1 MTTAGFRL
9 ECCCTAYGF
18 VCCVMCMVLGFV
30 LGAWFAPSALL
41 KEAARAQACPPQ
53 GFPFWGL
60 PPSVLA
66 QLGAQ
71 RPPPPL
77 GGQGPG
83 LGFFQPPSA
92 MPRGGPGGAAAADA
106 PGDGGRAGRAGAA
119 SAACGGQD
127 CTGTSEPGRPP
138 AAPAA
143 RLSGSDGDRRA
154 LPLGGCCV
162 PCACRGC

>member
-1 MTTAGFRL
+1 
-9 ECCCTAYGF
+9 
-18 VCCVMCMVLGFV
+18 MVLGFV

-92 MPRGGPGGAAAADA
+92 MPVPPVPRAAVRTARARASRGGH
-106 PGDGGRAGRAGAA
+106 
-119 SAACGGQD
+119 
-127 CTGTSEPGRPP
+127 RPHP
-138 AAPAA
+138 Q
-143 RLSGSDGDRRA
+143 R
-154 LPLGGCCV
+154 V
-162 PCACRGC
+162 